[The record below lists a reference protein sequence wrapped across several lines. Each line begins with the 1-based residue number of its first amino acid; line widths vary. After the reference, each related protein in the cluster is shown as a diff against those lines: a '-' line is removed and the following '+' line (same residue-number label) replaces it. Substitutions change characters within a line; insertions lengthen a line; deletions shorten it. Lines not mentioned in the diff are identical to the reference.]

1 MRQQQVEMNGLLQ
14 PATATYTEELSCP
27 EFSGIEKTWFALRG
41 RGRRF
46 LELGCSVSLSMGV
59 TVEIRTASSQASG
72 NCELTSCSF
81 PFASPGVIYHLK
93 RLEGI
98 V

>member
-14 PATATYTEELSCP
+14 SATATYREELSCP
-27 EFSGIEKTWFALRG
+27 EFSGIEKTRFAF

-46 LELGCSVSLSMGV
+46 LELGCSVSPSMGV
-59 TVEIRTASSQASG
+59 TVETRTASSQARG
-72 NCELTSCSF
+72 NYELTSCTF
-81 PFASPGVIYHLK
+81 PFASPGVICHLNH
-93 RLEGI
+93 LEDI